1 MLGEKMYKHPLI
13 DREKMTPQEAFQILM
28 EGNERFVNNL
38 SARRDLL
45 NIVNITKN
53 EQKPFAAVLGCSD
66 SRTSTEIV
74 FDQGLGDIFSVRLAG
89 NVASRYAIASIEY
102 SCKYLGSKLVV
113 ILGHTNCG
121 AVKAACD
128 NFSKGNIGE
137 LVHHIKPAVIPGN
150 FKENERHS
158 QNPFFVNQVCRHN
171 IELQMQNV
179 LKLSPILTTMLEK
192 KEIGMVGGLYNL
204 ETGRV
209 DFNLDTAI
217 L

>member
-1 MLGEKMYKHPLI
+1 MYKHPLT
-13 DREKMTPQEAFQILM
+13 DREKMTPKDAFHILM

-45 NIVNITKN
+45 NIVNITKD

-66 SRTSTEIV
+66 SRTSTEII

-89 NVASRYAIASIEY
+89 NVASRYAIASVEY
-102 SCKYLGSKLVV
+102 SCKYLGSKLVA

-128 NFSKGNIGE
+128 NFTEGHIGE
-137 LVHHIKPAVIPGN
+137 LVNHIRPAVLLPN
-150 FKENERHS
+150 DYKESDRVS
-158 QNPFFVNQVCRHN
+158 TNPFFVNHVCRHN
-171 IELQMQNV
+171 IELQMQNI
-179 LKLSPILTTMLEK
+179 LKISPILTQMLER

-209 DFNLDTAI
+209 DFNMESAI
-217 L
+217 F

>member
-1 MLGEKMYKHPLI
+1 MYKHPLI
-13 DREKMTPQEAFQILM
+13 DREKMTPKEAFQILM

-53 EQKPFAAVLGCSD
+53 EQKPFAAILGCSD
-66 SRTSTEIV
+66 SRTSTEII

-102 SCKYLGSKLVV
+102 SCKYLGSKLVT

-128 NFSKGNIGE
+128 NFTEGNIGE
-137 LVHHIKPAVIPGN
+137 LVHNIRPAVIPGK
-150 FKENERHS
+150 FKESECNS
-158 QNPFFVNQVCRHN
+158 QNPFFVNHVCHNN
-171 IELQMQNV
+171 IELQMKNV
-179 LKLSPILTTMLEK
+179 LNLSPILTEMLEK
-192 KEIGMVGGLYNL
+192 KQIGMVGGLYNL

-209 DFNLDTAI
+209 DFHMESAI
-217 L
+217 F